1 MNKLLSVALVAAS
14 LLASPAFASGDA
26 EAGKKVFKKC
36 VACHTIDG
44 DTKKKS
50 GPSLDGLYGRTAGTL
65 EGFKYSK
72 AMVAAGAEGWI
83 WTAETFENYLT
94 NPKTAIPKNKMAFA
108 GLKKED
114 DIKNIE
120 AYLLTFSPD
129 YVEADDDGDDGDD
142 DKKSD

>member
-1 MNKLLSVALVAAS
+1 MNKLLSVALIAS
-14 LLASPAFASGDA
+14 LIASPALASGDV

-50 GPSLDGLYGRTAGTL
+50 GPSLDGLYGRAAGTV

-83 WTAETFENYLT
+83 WTTENFEAYLA
-94 NPKTAIPKNKMAFA
+94 NPRKAIPKNKMAFA

-114 DIKNIE
+114 DIKNVE

-129 YVEADDDGDDGDD
+129 YVPEGD
-142 DKKSD
+142 